1 MRNYRNLTR
10 FLHIALALSGI
21 FALSALGVLLSR
33 ANGLVDHATLT
44 VENMDRTVIVA
55 GASLSG
61 IQKAEKGQLDA
72 LAATQARLNGI
83 LESLQ
88 KSVSDTDRNINGNV
102 LPSVTMTVGSLNAEI
117 QDFRRRSG
125 NLMADAH
132 HNLVVLA
139 DTQAQ
144 LNRSIAALDLPTL
157 GRNVN
162 LMAEQGI
169 TISRNA
175 ASASGHLDKI
185 SADAEYEANKFVAPK
200 TKWGKFKGALGVL
213 WRVAAFA
220 VVKAI

>member
-33 ANGLVDHATLT
+33 ANRLVDHATVT

-72 LAATQARLNGI
+72 LTATQTRLNGI

-88 KSVSDTDRNINGNV
+88 KSVNDTDRNINGNV

-162 LMAEQGI
+162 LIAANGVVISKNVAAGTQDAAGI
-169 TISRNA
+169 V
-175 ASASGHLDKI
+175 
-185 SADAEYEANKFVAPK
+185 ADGRKEADRFVAPK
-200 TKWGKFKGALGVL
+200 TGWGKIKGALGVL